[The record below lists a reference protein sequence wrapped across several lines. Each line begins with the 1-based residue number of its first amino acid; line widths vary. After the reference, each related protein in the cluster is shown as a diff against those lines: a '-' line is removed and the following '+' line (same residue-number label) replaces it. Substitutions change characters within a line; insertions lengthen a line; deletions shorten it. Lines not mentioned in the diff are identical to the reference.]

1 MNSREYKQIIEEIL
15 FIYADPL
22 KIDDIAN
29 VLEIS
34 VKEAKSLIDELSL
47 EFEFQK
53 RGLLIKKMENYY
65 QLQTRKSHYD
75 KIAKLFEKTKI
86 KNLTNSTLETLAII
100 AYKQPI
106 TKQEIEEIRG
116 VKCNSSIETLLA
128 KDFIKEAGR
137 LEKIGKPIIYKTT
150 LNFLNKFNL
159 TSLKDLPNIEK
170 FISKEEMESME
181 NENK

>member
-1 MNSREYKQIIEEIL
+1 M
-15 FIYADPL
+15 
-22 KIDDIAN
+22 
-29 VLEIS
+29 
-34 VKEAKSLIDELSL
+34 
-47 EFEFQK
+47 
-53 RGLLIKKMENYY
+53 
-65 QLQTRKSHYD
+65 
-75 KIAKLFEKTKI
+75 
-86 KNLTNSTLETLAII
+86 AII

-170 FISKEEMESME
+170 FISKEEMESTE